1 MDNRPIGV
9 FDSGLGG
16 LTAVRQLRRVLPG
29 EDIVYF
35 GDTGRVP
42 YGSRGRDIIVQY
54 ARPDIGFLLS
64 KDVKFIV
71 AACGTVSSTYPPS
84 EASQLPVPFTGV
96 VGATA
101 RRAADATRNGR
112 IGIIGTQA
120 TIRSGSYQHLLKEL
134 VPGAQL
140 FAKACPLF
148 VPLVENG
155 YINEGNPVT
164 RLVIADYLTEL
175 RDTGIDTLILGCTHY
190 PLLEGFIREFMG
202 PDVALIDPGK
212 STADALVD
220 ALDALELLSG
230 RTEGGQA
237 EFYVS
242 DTTESF
248 AEAEALFLGKYGG
261 GPVTQIAIEQYA
273 WPPKP

>member
-54 ARPDIGFLLS
+54 ARQDIGFLLS

-71 AACGTVSSTYPPS
+71 AACGTVSSTYPPA
-84 EASQLPVPFTGV
+84 EASRLPVPFTGV

-101 RRAADATRNGR
+101 RRAAAVTKNGR
-112 IGIIGTQA
+112 IGVIGTQA
-120 TIRSGSYQHLLKEL
+120 TIRSGSYQSLLKEL

-140 FAKACPLF
+140 FARACPLF

-155 YINEGNPVT
+155 YIDEGNPVT

-190 PLLEGFIREFMG
+190 PLLEGLIGEFMG
-202 PDVALIDPGK
+202 PDVTLIDPGK

-220 ALDALELLSG
+220 ALDALELLNG

-261 GPVTQIAIEQYA
+261 GPVTQIAIEQYT

>member
-1 MDNRPIGV
+1 MNGMHGII
-9 FDSGLGG
+9 FAHEWHNGLRE
-16 LTAVRQLRRVLPG
+16 LTERRVP
-29 EDIVYF
+29 
-35 GDTGRVP
+35 
-42 YGSRGRDIIVQY
+42 
-54 ARPDIGFLLS
+54 
-64 KDVKFIV
+64 
-71 AACGTVSSTYPPS
+71 
-84 EASQLPVPFTGV
+84 ASVPFG
-96 VGATA
+96 
-101 RRAADATRNGR
+101 GR
-112 IGIIGTQA
+112 YRFIDFMLSNMVNAGIDDVGIIL
-120 TIRSGSYQHLLKEL
+120 SGSYQSLLKEL
-134 VPGAQL
+134 VPDAQL
-140 FAKACPLF
+140 FARACPLF

-155 YINEGNPVT
+155 YIDEGNLVT

-190 PLLEGFIREFMG
+190 PLLEGLIGEFMG
-202 PDVALIDPGK
+202 PDVTLIDPGK

>member
-54 ARPDIGFLLS
+54 ARQDIGFLLS

-71 AACGTVSSTYPPS
+71 AACGTVSSTYPPA
-84 EASQLPVPFTGV
+84 EASCLPVPFTGV

-101 RRAADATRNGR
+101 RRAAAVTKNGR
-112 IGIIGTQA
+112 IGVIGTQA
-120 TIRSGSYQHLLKEL
+120 TIRSGSYQSLLKEL

-140 FAKACPLF
+140 FARACPLF

-155 YINEGNPVT
+155 YIDEGNPVT

-190 PLLEGFIREFMG
+190 PLLEGLIGEFMG
-202 PDVALIDPGK
+202 PDVTLIDPGK

-220 ALDALELLSG
+220 ALDALELLNG

-237 EFYVS
+237 KFYVS